1 MDAVA
6 GHTTQPCERQ
16 RPMAMADAG
25 RRIGAGSWRAS
36 PSTSTWGTNRSSH
49 RGNHQFLSPRS
60 SMEAGTRNV
69 LTMVASIKLA
79 VASARPNRLRMALG
93 LNRNDAKPVVM
104 IAAAALINLAVVA
117 MPSATAVVLS
127 PVRRYS
133 SRMREMR
140 NRHLVVHGQPEE
152 DREQHPRRERMQRPG
167 SGAPETPPE
176 TPP

>member
-60 SMEAGTRNV
+60 SMEAGTRTV
-69 LTMVASIKLA
+69 LTMVASIKIA
-79 VASARPNRLRMALG
+79 VARARPNRLRMALG
-93 LNRNDAKPVVM
+93 LNRHDAKTVVM
-104 IAAAALINLAVVA
+104 IAAAAVITVGRA
-117 MPSATAVVLS
+117 SF
-127 PVRRYS
+127 
-133 SRMREMR
+133 RES
-140 NRHLVVHGQPEE
+140 VCQYVEI
-152 DREQHPRRERMQRPG
+152 
-167 SGAPETPPE
+167 SGVDVSLKKQT
-176 TPP
+176 